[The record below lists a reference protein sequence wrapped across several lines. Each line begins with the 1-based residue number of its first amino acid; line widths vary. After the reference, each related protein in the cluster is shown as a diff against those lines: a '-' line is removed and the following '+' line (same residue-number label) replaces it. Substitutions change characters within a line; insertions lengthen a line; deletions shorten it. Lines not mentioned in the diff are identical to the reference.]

1 MNYISNIITKILLP
15 TLFCFV
21 LFTQA
26 SYGQEPASSEFSFN
40 NAYHNQL
47 YFNRFLI
54 NPTYSLVRE
63 EKSYLNIL
71 HRNEYATVE
80 DNSQN
85 YFIGFSNKINDNTA
99 LGLGV
104 YSQWTGVI
112 REFGFN
118 ANYAK
123 SIQLGEKSKLTF
135 GTNVSYF
142 NQSLDKNRVVATE
155 NDPEVLQAKKE
166 NKISIQP
173 GITLSL
179 GSFDFGLYAEDLFKY
194 NQTTNEFITNLTSKS
209 VRASAQ
215 YTHAFNTKRGLFTD
229 AKLMPL
235 VQVSKDQNNN
245 LNYVGSV
252 LLDLPKYGWFQST
265 IDNKFGLSMGMGF
278 NINKKMSIGYLLE
291 KDITQNDADLGWNH
305 ELSLSYTFKKSD
317 ETGTFVENSQDEK
330 IDGII
335 RNYEE
340 QILKLV
346 AEKNEEKKK
355 REEGSSLKLMKEKLK
370 SNTINNINQSTE
382 SDIAYQNRLILDEL
396 ILRQDSI
403 ERARNLEFEKR
414 FEIIIKTVRNDI
426 KRNIKSYLQEPN
438 NNNNTKNRRT
448 TAIANNKQK
457 PVITIN
463 NSKTVAVSNNTKTP
477 TRRAYNK
484 LPIKILSQSNTIGV
498 KSGYYLIANVFKNKK
513 YLTAFMTKLKKQGLD
528 AKQFYNKENGLHY
541 VYLAEY
547 NVKKDA
553 ETAFVSNLKGKYND
567 EKWVM
572 QVASSSSATVAN
584 TYED

>member
-1 MNYISNIITKILLP
+1 MNRIYNIITKIVLP

-26 SYGQEPASSEFSFN
+26 SYGQETTSTDFSFN

-71 HRNEYATVE
+71 HRNEYAAVE

-85 YFIGFSNKINDNTA
+85 YFISFSNKINDNTA

-123 SIQLGEKSKLTF
+123 SIKLGEKSKLTF
-135 GTNVSYF
+135 GTNLSYF

-155 NDPEVLQAKKE
+155 NDPEVLDSRKE

-194 NQTTNEFITNLTSKS
+194 NQTTNEFATNLNSNNIKAS
-209 VRASAQ
+209 VQ
-215 YTHAFNTKRGLFTD
+215 YTHALSTKRGVFAN
-229 AKLMPL
+229 AKIMPL
-235 VQVSKDQNNN
+235 LQFSKDQFSG
-245 LNYVGSV
+245 LNYSGSV
-252 LLDLPKYGWFQST
+252 LIDLPKYGWFQST
-265 IDNKFGLSMGMGF
+265 IDNKFGASLGLGF
-278 NINKKMSIGYLLE
+278 NINRKMSLGYLLE
-291 KDITQNDADLGWNH
+291 KDVTQDNVDLGWNH
-305 ELSLSYTFKKSD
+305 ELSLSYTFKKSN
-317 ETGTFVENSQDEK
+317 ETGKFVDNSHDAKVDE
-330 IDGII
+330 II

-340 QILKLV
+340 QILRLV
-346 AEKNEEKKK
+346 AEKNEDKNKSKETSNLK
-355 REEGSSLKLMKEKLK
+355 RVKEQLKNNSL
-370 SNTINNINQSTE
+370 NTISQETE
-382 SDIAYQNRLILDEL
+382 NDIAYQNRLILDEL

-426 KRNIKSYLQEPN
+426 KRNIKSYIQESN
-438 NNNNTKNRRT
+438 QTGTRNTVVAKNDT
-448 TAIANNKQK
+448 KK
-457 PVITIN
+457 PTIKIN
-463 NSKTVAVSNNTKTP
+463 NSKTVAESKTTKTP
-477 TRRAYNK
+477 IRREYNK
-484 LPIKILSQSNTIGV
+484 LPIKMLSQSNTVGI
-498 KSGYYLIANVFKNKK
+498 KSGYYMIANVFKNKK
-513 YLTAFMTKLKKQGLD
+513 YLNAFMDELKEQGID
-528 AKQFYNKENGLHY
+528 AKQFYNKQNGLHY

-553 ETAFVSNLKGKYND
+553 ETAFVSNLDGKYRD

-572 QVASSSSATVAN
+572 QVASNSSSATVAN